1 MNITFNLFKDNLSWG
16 GIIHQLNGDVLRRH
30 VLVSGN
36 VDDMN
41 IKFSYCE
48 TTLTGSITDQHD
60 CVLGD
65 FSILA

>member
-1 MNITFNLFKDNLSWG
+1 MKITFNLFKDNLSWD
-16 GIIHQLNGDVLRRH
+16 GIIHQLNGGILRRH

-41 IKFSYCE
+41 MKFSYCE